1 MNYTQ
6 EDLNSDLRNLIKL
19 GLIEMFVR
27 EDDVVAYQITDKA
40 KNMTEDEITK
50 MILGHENK

>member
-27 EDDVVAYQITDKA
+27 EDDVVAYRITDKA

-50 MILGHENK
+50 IILGHENK